1 MRVLVIG
8 SGGREHALSWRLAN
22 SPSVEAVEAAPGNPG
37 MAELGPCHAV
47 QPLEPP
53 EVARLAERRRVD
65 LVIVGPEGPL
75 VVGVADA
82 LHRCGI
88 AVFGPTAAAARIEGS
103 KAFAKEVMSAV
114 GAPTARYG
122 VYGDAPSAIAALDG
136 YTAPYVVK
144 ADGLAAGKGVVIC
157 HTREE
162 AQAAIEDALV
172 RRVFGQAGERIVL
185 EEWLEG
191 PEVSVFAVC
200 DGRDLVLLPPAQD
213 FKRAFDG
220 DRGPNTGGMGAY
232 TPVPGFGLDEAAEL
246 CVPVLRPVLAEL
258 ARRGSPY
265 VGLLY
270 AGLVVTREGPK
281 ILEFNCRFGDPETQV
296 VVPRITS
303 DFGSLLS
310 AAVDPGR
317 GVRNAPL
324 TLSDEAL
331 VTVVLSS
338 SGYPGTYEVGRPI
351 SGLDLVIADYPDVL
365 VFHAGTRRDAG
376 RLVTAGGRVLAVT
389 GRGPDVRAARDVA
402 YAAADRIRWEGMHRR
417 EDIAAAAAGSMG
429 SSG

>member
-1 MRVLVIG
+1 
-8 SGGREHALSWRLAN
+8 
-22 SPSVEAVEAAPGNPG
+22 
-37 MAELGPCHAV
+37 
-47 QPLEPP
+47 
-53 EVARLAERRRVD
+53 
-65 LVIVGPEGPL
+65 
-75 VVGVADA
+75 VADE
-82 LHRCGI
+82 LRRCGI
-88 AVFGPTAAAARIEGS
+88 PVFGPTAAAARAEGS

-122 VYGDAPSAIAALDG
+122 VYSDAPSAIAALDG

-157 HTREE
+157 LTREE

-172 RRVFGQAGERIVL
+172 RRVFGHAGERIVL

-191 PEVSVFAVC
+191 PEASVFAVC
-200 DGRDLVLLPPAQD
+200 DGHDLVLLPPAQD

-220 DRGPNTGGMGAY
+220 DRGPNTGGMGAF
-232 TPVPGFGLDEAAEL
+232 TPVPGFGVEEAAEL
-246 CVPVLRPVLAEL
+246 GVSVLRPVLAEL

-265 VGLLY
+265 TGLLY
-270 AGLVVTREGPK
+270 AGLVLTPEAPK

-296 VVPRITS
+296 IVPRITS
-303 DFGSLLS
+303 DFGALLS

-317 GVRNAPL
+317 GVLNAPL
-324 TLSDEAL
+324 TLSHEAF

-351 SGLDLVIADYPDVL
+351 SGLDQVAADYPEVL
-365 VFHAGTRRDAG
+365 VFHAGTRRDDG

-389 GRGPDVRAARDVA
+389 GRGTDVRAARDVA
-402 YAAADRIRWEGMHRR
+402 YAAADLIRWEGMHRR
-417 EDIAAAAAGSMG
+417 EDIAAAAARSIG
-429 SSG
+429 SSGS